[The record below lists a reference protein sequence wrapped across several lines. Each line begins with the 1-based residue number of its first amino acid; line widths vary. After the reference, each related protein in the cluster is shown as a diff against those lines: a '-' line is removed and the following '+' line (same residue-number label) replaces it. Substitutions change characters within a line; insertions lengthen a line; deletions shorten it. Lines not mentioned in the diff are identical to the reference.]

1 MKVFVFF
8 EFNTKGTVAL
18 EKRKSGKSFAI
29 NPLRNND
36 SVSITHQTYYCV
48 DRSQYI
54 VLNIRYGILKRVSNN
69 LHV

>member
-29 NPLRNND
+29 NPFRNND
-36 SVSITHQTYYCV
+36 SVSITHQTY
-48 DRSQYI
+48 
-54 VLNIRYGILKRVSNN
+54 
-69 LHV
+69 